1 MVVCFCVGSEIVVVC
16 EVTVVTVACGV
27 FVGCVVMVSAFD
39 WVITAVVR
47 SLVDVSVIETAVV
60 VTVTVVGGAT
70 VHLIR
75 GDDVIVA
82 LVVCTSVL
90 DSSLVDTVEI
100 VEESSC

>member
-1 MVVCFCVGSEIVVVC
+1 M
-16 EVTVVTVACGV
+16 VTVACGV

-47 SLVDVSVIETAVV
+47 SLVDVSVIETVAVV

-82 LVVCTSVL
+82 LVVGTSVL
-90 DSSLVDTVEI
+90 DSSLVDTAEI
-100 VEESSC
+100 VEESSS